1 MKFSISTGCFYSSR
15 IHKDIPP
22 DAIEVADD
30 EYQLLVAGR
39 NSGQEIKLEDGQL
52 TLEYT
57 EEFKEARERGWR
69 VNTLLGIQWIRDR
82 HRDQVDLG
90 VTPTLTS
97 EQFNELLAYLQALR
111 DWPQSEHFPEVER
124 RPAAPPW
131 IAEQT
136 Q

>member
-15 IHKDIPP
+15 IHKDIPS
-22 DAIEVADD
+22 DAIEVAEA
-30 EYQLLVAGR
+30 EYQLLVTGR
-39 NSGQEIKLEDGQL
+39 NSGQEIKLKNGQL

-69 VNTLLGIQWIRDR
+69 ANTLLSIQWIRDR
-82 HRDQVDLG
+82 HRDQVELG
-90 VTPTLTS
+90 VATTITD
-97 EQFNELLAYLQALR
+97 EQFNELLAHLQALR
-111 DWPQSEHFPEVER
+111 DWPQSEQFPEIEH
-124 RPAAPPW
+124 RPIAPPW